1 MSARPV
7 RELTRLPSLG
17 SLYATG
23 LRRQVAA
30 KLPGAGKA
38 ALVLPDV
45 EHRVTEVKA
54 DRRALV
60 AYQRLMGDTVR
71 DELPSVFVHG
81 TVFPAAMSVMVRED
95 FPLPLLGMV
104 HLRNEVE
111 HFAPIAADR
120 TVDVVAY
127 AQNLGSHPSGT
138 TLEVVAEVRAE
149 GEMLWRG
156 VSTYLARGIWPG
168 EKPVRDAV
176 AHPIFEPPVRT
187 GSWRLGADTGR
198 RYAAVLGDYNPI
210 HLSAASAKLLGMK
223 RQIAHGMYLAGRALA
238 TAAPREGGYRWDVE
252 FKTPAFLPGTVD
264 VSIRQENGS
273 VDFDGWA
280 ARSAKPHFSGS
291 VAAL

>member
-1 MSARPV
+1 MPG
-7 RELTRLPSLG
+7 LG

-30 KLPGAGKA
+30 KLPGARTP

-45 EHRVTEVKA
+45 EHRVTGVTA
-54 DRRALV
+54 DPRALV

-71 DELPSVFVHG
+71 GELPSVFVHG
-81 TVFPAAMSVMVRED
+81 TVFPAAMSVLVRED

-111 HFAPIAADR
+111 HFAPIAVDR
-120 TVDVVAY
+120 VLDVVAY
-127 AQNLGSHPSGT
+127 AQNLGSHTSGT
-138 TLEVVAEVRAE
+138 TLEVVAEVRAD

-168 EKPVRDAV
+168 EKPARDGAG
-176 AHPIFEPPVRT
+176 HPAFEPPERT

-238 TAAPREGGYRWDVE
+238 TAAPHDGGYRWDVE

-264 VSIRQENGS
+264 VSIRQTPEG

-280 ARSAKPHFSGS
+280 ARSGKPHFSGS
-291 VAAL
+291 VSAL